1 MNAEQENIQAIR
13 RLLALKR
20 HEQPP
25 PGYFDRFSGQVIARI
40 RAGERASDSFWERFA
55 FEGAWW
61 QQIWAA
67 FETKPLLAGA
77 FGATVCGLI
86 TTGFFFSDRPS
97 DLQPA
102 PLTVLSPNG
111 NQPAIVQV
119 ATPLPS
125 SIFQVPAAL
134 ESSSGETVDG
144 IRPSLFREFQ
154 ERRPQGQALN
164 VSFPASN

>member
-1 MNAEQENIQAIR
+1 MNPEQENIQALR

-40 RAGERASDSFWERFA
+40 QAGERAPDSFWERFA
-55 FEGAWW
+55 FEVTWLR
-61 QQIWAA
+61 QIWAA

-97 DLQPA
+97 NLQPA
-102 PLTVLSPNG
+102 SLSVLSPNG
-111 NQPAIVQV
+111 NQTPIIQV
-119 ATPLPS
+119 ATPVPS
-125 SIFQVPAAL
+125 SIFQVPGL
-134 ESSSGETVDG
+134 EPSSSENVDAV
-144 IRPSLFREFQ
+144 RPSLFREFQ
-154 ERRPQGQALN
+154 ERRPQNQALPI
-164 VSFPASN
+164 SFTGSN